1 MQCPQCQFENVATA
15 KFCVECGTKMEN
27 TCPSCGV
34 EVDVGDK
41 FCHSCGHALAGAPP
55 APPAPAAPEPSSA
68 TETGTRRPVTV
79 LFADISGFTTLSGKL
94 DPEDTHALL
103 NEFFGVAD
111 ALVRRFGGSIDK
123 RIGDSVMAVFGAP
136 IAHDNDPERAVRAA
150 LDVHEAVAD
159 LGNET
164 TGVIRIHAGIAAGE
178 VVASHVGS
186 DDHEEFTVTG
196 ETVNLAARLQDLA
209 HPGETLIS
217 ESVHRQVADLVT
229 SETLDQVS
237 IRGIEDTRQVWRVTG
252 IAAPGATTAEG
263 RLFGRQAELSQLAG
277 ALDTCL
283 DSGGGQAICLRGEAG
298 IGKSRLMAEFRDM
311 AEGKGFTCHT
321 TRVLDFG
328 AGLGQDA
335 IRTLVGEMLGTRG
348 DDAEP
353 ARAVA
358 AENAVRLGLVSA
370 NNVVHLNDLL
380 DVEQP
385 IALRSVYDAMDD
397 DARTSGRRETV
408 SEIAKGLAG
417 RGALA
422 LFVEDVQW
430 ADSPALMYLAGLCST
445 LVDYPVLLVMTT
457 RIEGDPLDQNWRA
470 QAHGCPVLTIDLG
483 PLRGVDAV
491 QMAEE
496 FPQLDSAAIEVCVKR
511 ADGNPLFL
519 EQLLRSAT
527 EHESDQIPE
536 SLHSLVLARMDA
548 LDSSDRE
555 ALQGASVLGQRFPLD
570 ALRSVLGWDGYE
582 CDGLINRLMVRPDN
596 GAYLFSHALIR
607 DGVYASLLNSS
618 KRTLHARAAQY
629 FEDRDPVLH
638 AEHLERADDPRAAA
652 AWLSAAKNLAK
663 RYRDAR
669 AAEAVMQGLSVANSE
684 LDRFT
689 LTCFS
694 GDLQRRLGNPSDSET
709 LFQQA
714 LELAATDSQRC
725 QVLIGIAAAD
735 RLLARD
741 DDGVQALDRAQ
752 PIAESENLQSE
763 MAQIHYYRGASA
775 FALAD
780 FEGCLFHHS
789 ATLNIAEQLDAPEL
803 QARALSGLGDAYY
816 ACGDMSRARDLF
828 QRCLAISQEH
838 GFGRI
843 EVANRFIVGNCR
855 RYMNELREGYDD
867 AVASADNARAIGNH
881 RAEAYSQLMAAE
893 IGTELGYFDDA
904 EQRALRSLEVIESLG
919 NERFSAYLLH
929 HVARAKYWN
938 GKSTEVDALLDE
950 ALARA
955 RRTRLSFIGPRI
967 LGFMAW
973 TRSTPA
979 ERKAARNEGEQ
990 LIEAGCVAHNALW
1003 FYRDAIEG
1011 ALLDEDWGEAGRF
1024 AKTLEDY
1031 TARHPLPWA
1040 EFFIARGR
1048 ALAAWGQG
1056 SRDPEARARLEG
1068 PLELGR
1074 EVGFAVSTPAIEQ
1087 ALAAK
1092 S

>member
-15 KFCVECGTKMEN
+15 KFCVECGTKLESV
-27 TCPSCGV
+27 CPSCGT
-34 EVDVGDK
+34 EVDGGDK
-41 FCHSCGHALAGAPP
+41 FCHACGPALVGARP
-55 APPAPAAPEPSSA
+55 ATSAPAAPEPSSV
-68 TETGTRRPVTV
+68 TESGTRRPVTV

-103 NEFFGVAD
+103 NKFFGVTD

-123 RIGDSVMAVFGAP
+123 HIGDSVMAVFGAP

-150 LDVHEAVAD
+150 LDIHNAIVD
-159 LGNET
+159 LGNEK

-217 ESVHRQVADLVT
+217 ESVHRQVAELVI

-237 IRGIEDTRQVWRVTG
+237 IRGIEGTRQVWRVTG
-252 IAAPGATTAEG
+252 IAAPGTATAQG
-263 RLFGRQAELSQLAG
+263 RLLGRQAELAQLSS
-277 ALDTCL
+277 ALEACL
-283 DSGGGQAICLRGEAG
+283 DANRDQAICLRGEAG
-298 IGKSRLMAEFRDM
+298 IGKSRLMAEFRNM
-311 AEGKGFTCHT
+311 AAGKGFVCRA

-328 AGLGQDA
+328 AGMGRDA
-335 IRTLVGEMLGTRG
+335 IRTLVGEMLGTSEG
-348 DDAEP
+348 DAEP
-353 ARAVA
+353 ARVAA
-358 AENAVRLGLVSA
+358 AENAVHLGLVPTD
-370 NNVVHLNDLL
+370 NVVHLNDLL
-380 DVEQP
+380 GIEQP
-385 IALRSVYDAMDD
+385 IALRSIYDAMDD

-417 RGALA
+417 REALV
-422 LFVEDVQW
+422 LFIEDVHW
-430 ADSPALMYLAGLCST
+430 ADPPVLMYLAGLCSA
-445 LVDYPVLLVMTT
+445 LVEYPALLVMTT

-483 PLRGVDAV
+483 PLQSIDAQ

-496 FPQLDSAAIEVCVKR
+496 FPQLDPAAIEICVER

-527 EHESDQIPE
+527 EHESGQIPE

-548 LDSSDRE
+548 LASGDRE
-555 ALQGASVLGQRFPLD
+555 ALRAASILGQRFTLD
-570 ALRSVLGWDGYE
+570 ALRSLLGRADYA
-582 CDGLINRLMVRPDN
+582 CDGLIDRLMVRPDN
-596 GAYLFSHALIR
+596 GAFLFSHALIR
-607 DGVYASLLNSS
+607 DGVYASLLNTS
-618 KRTLHARAAQY
+618 KRTLHAKAAQY
-629 FEDRDPVLH
+629 FKDQEPVLH
-638 AEHLERADDPRAAA
+638 AEHLERAGDPGAAN
-652 AWLSAAKNLAK
+652 AWLLAAKNLAE
-663 RYRDAR
+663 RYRDTR
-669 AAEAVMQGLSVANSE
+669 AAEAVKQGLLVSE
-684 LDRFT
+684 SDVDRFA

-694 GDLQRRLGNPSDSET
+694 GDLQRRLGDPSDSES

-714 LELAATDSQRC
+714 LELASSDPQRC
-725 QVLIGIAAAD
+725 QALIGIAAAD

-741 DDGVQALDRAQ
+741 DDGVQVLDRAQ

-763 MAQIHYYRGASA
+763 MAQIHYYRGAFA
-775 FALAD
+775 FALVD
-780 FEGCLFHHS
+780 LEGCLFHHS
-789 ATLNIAEQLDAPEL
+789 ATLKIAERLDAPEL

-816 ACGDMSRARDLF
+816 AGGDMSRARDSF
-828 QRCLAISQEH
+828 QKCLAISREN

-881 RAEAYSQLMAAE
+881 RAEAYSQMMAAE
-893 IGTELGYFDDA
+893 IGTELGHFDDA
-904 EQRALRSLEVIESLG
+904 EERALRSLEVIESLG
-919 NERFSAYLLH
+919 NERFSAYVLH

-938 GKSTEVDALLDE
+938 GKSIEVDSLLDE

-955 RRTRLSFIGPRI
+955 RRTPLSFIGPRI

-973 TRSTPA
+973 TRPTSA
-979 ERKAARNEGEQ
+979 ERKAARDEGEN
-990 LIEAGCVAHNALW
+990 LIAAGCVAHNALW

-1011 ALLDEDWGEAGRF
+1011 ALLDEDWGGAERF
-1024 AKTLEDY
+1024 ASTLADISQM
-1031 TARHPLPWA
+1031 ALK
-1040 EFFIARGR
+1040 FIAMI
-1048 ALAAWGQG
+1048 
-1056 SRDPEARARLEG
+1056 P
-1068 PLELGR
+1068 
-1074 EVGFAVSTPAIEQ
+1074 
-1087 ALAAK
+1087 
-1092 S
+1092 